1 MNKCKVFYSW
11 QSDRKPTSRFISKCL
26 NKLNGK
32 KLDFTVYEV
41 ERDTVGVAGSPDIS
55 STVFSKIDEADLFVA
70 DITLVSPPFA
80 KRKTPNPNVL
90 IELGYA
96 VKALGWHRIVLL
108 HNSDF
113 GGVEKLP
120 FDIRH
125 RRVTS
130 FSMKGDEE
138 QTFKDI
144 VGRINSSVRLL
155 AEQGLLHGG
164 NPTANK
170 AKRELE
176 EIISANLGIVYGYYF
191 ADMADIDAHFSPAV
205 VTENYIRDAITV
217 KDSLTKEQFDMLTR
231 LLDLMQKS
239 GKDTEDKYGWEY
251 ASEIVA
257 LCSEPL
263 YVEYADRIAPL
274 TKEATWKKEFVE
286 LYNLIASPENRVV
299 FSQDRVVSSGDKV
312 FVALSTGEELV
323 ARDKDGNLLCK
334 FKYNEEGRAEGYKTS
349 YTYKGYYKDGLR
361 HGEGKEY
368 STDYEYVAYY
378 DENAI
383 VREGEW
389 QNGEF
394 VQGTV
399 YNAVLFKNG
408 EGVLERI
415 CYDNKFLLASETDL
429 LKFQMNEERPNNC
442 KRYYTANLKYEN
454 GEYEIIEDTV
464 IPVCA
469 TLGGKLEMYTCEC
482 EESV

>member
-11 QSDRKPTSRFISKCL
+11 QSDRKTTSKFISKCL
-26 NKLNGK
+26 NRLNGK
-32 KLDFTVYEV
+32 KFDFAVYEV
-41 ERDTVGVAGSPDIS
+41 ERDTAGVAGAPDIAN
-55 STVFSKIDEADLFVA
+55 TVFSKIEEADLFVA
-70 DITLVSPPFA
+70 DITIVSPPYV

-108 HNSDF
+108 HNSDY

-130 FSMKGDEE
+130 FSMKGDRE
-138 QTFKDI
+138 QTAKDI
-144 VGRINSSVRLL
+144 VGKINGSVKLL

-176 EIISANLGIVYGYYF
+176 EILIENLGIVYGFYF
-191 ADMADIDAHFSPAV
+191 DKNREENAHFSPAV
-205 VTENYIRDAITV
+205 VTENYIRDCITI
-217 KDSLTKEQFDMLTR
+217 KDSLTKEQFGILTR

-239 GKDTEDKYGWEY
+239 GRDTEDKYGWEY

-274 TKEATWKKEFVE
+274 SKEATWKKEFVE
-286 LYNLIASPENRVV
+286 LYNLIVSAENRIVY
-299 FSQDRVVSSGDKV
+299 SQDRIASSGEKV
-312 FVALSTGEELV
+312 FVALSVGEELV
-323 ARDKDGNLLCK
+323 ARDKEGKLLCK
-334 FKYNEEGRAEGYKTS
+334 FKYDENGKAEGYKTS
-349 YTYKGYYKDGLR
+349 RTYKGYYRGGVR
-361 HGEGKEY
+361 HGEGTEHSTEY
-368 STDYEYVAYY
+368 RYVKLYG
-378 DENAI
+378 DT

-389 QNGEF
+389 NSGEF
-394 VQGTV
+394 SRGTV
-399 YNAVLFKNG
+399 YNAVLYKNDSG
-408 EGVLERI
+408 ELERI
-415 CYDNKFLLASETDL
+415 RYDGKFLLASDSEL
-429 LKFQMNEERPNNC
+429 LEFQMNEERPDGC
-442 KRYYTANLKYEN
+442 KRYFTANLKYEN
-454 GEYEIIEDTV
+454 GEYGIIEDTV

-469 TLGGKLEMYTCEC
+469 KLGGKLEMYTCEC
-482 EESV
+482 GERTDG